1 MKIEEGKVVFLNF
14 VLTDE
19 KGEILE
25 DTREVGDFSYIH
37 GLGDFIPKVE
47 EVLEGKTK
55 GFESKIVVEPAE
67 GYGDYSEELIYEM
80 PKSDFEGFDDIYVG
94 LDFQAETEEGVIPL
108 SIVEITDET
117 IIADG
122 NHPFA
127 GKTIT
132 FELKVSDVRE
142 ATEEELEHGH
152 VHTEGHCH

>member
-25 DTREVGDFSYIH
+25 DTKEVGDFAYIH
-37 GLGDFIPKVE
+37 GFGDFIPKVE

-55 GFESKIVVEPAE
+55 GFEAKVVVAPAE
-67 GYGDYSEELIYEM
+67 GYGEYSEELIYEM
-80 PKSDFEGFDDIYVG
+80 PRSDFEGFDDIYEG
-94 LDFQAETEEGVIPL
+94 LDFQGETDEGPIPL
-108 SIVEITDET
+108 SIKEITEDT
-117 IIADG
+117 VIADG

-132 FELKVSDVRE
+132 FDLKVVDVRE

-152 VHTEGHCH
+152 VHMEE

>member
-25 DTREVGDFSYIH
+25 DTKEVGDFAYIH
-37 GLGDFIPKVE
+37 GMGDFIPKVE
-47 EVLEGKTK
+47 EILEGKTK
-55 GFESKIVVEPAE
+55 GFETKFTLTPEE

-80 PKSDFEGFDDIYVG
+80 AKSDFEGFEDIYEG
-94 LDFQAETEEGVIPL
+94 LDFQAETEDGIIPL
-108 SIVEITDET
+108 SIIEVKEDTVV
-117 IIADG
+117 AAG
-122 NHPFA
+122 NHQFA

-132 FELKVSDVRE
+132 FDLKVADVRE

-152 VHTEGHCH
+152 VHVEGHCH